1 MSQPEGERLI
11 VDGMADEDLKE
22 MLIHYRVQSFYTEAA
37 RRLDAREFESWL
49 ELLTDDVRIR
59 VPVRTTTAEGGEAE
73 FLDLCHL
80 DDNRWRLE
88 KRVERLRTEHA
99 WAERPS
105 TRTRHFVTN
114 VRIEDATDDELEVRS
129 NLLLFLNRGDD
140 ADYRTISAERHDV
153 LRRVDDGLRLADR
166 TVYLDHATLPLAKLS
181 VFL

>member
-1 MSQPEGERLI
+1 MSQSEGERLA
-11 VDGMADEDLKE
+11 VDGVSAADLQEL
-22 MLIHYRVQSFYTEAA
+22 LTHYRVQSFYTEEA

-49 ELLTDDVRIR
+49 QLMTDDVRIR

-73 FLDLCHL
+73 FLDICHM

-114 VRIEDATDDELEVRS
+114 IRIAEETDHELEVRA

-140 ADYRTISAERHDV
+140 AGYETISGERNDV
-153 LRRVDDGLRLADR
+153 LRCGDDGLRLADR
-166 TVYLDHATLPLAKLS
+166 TVYLDHATLPLSKLS